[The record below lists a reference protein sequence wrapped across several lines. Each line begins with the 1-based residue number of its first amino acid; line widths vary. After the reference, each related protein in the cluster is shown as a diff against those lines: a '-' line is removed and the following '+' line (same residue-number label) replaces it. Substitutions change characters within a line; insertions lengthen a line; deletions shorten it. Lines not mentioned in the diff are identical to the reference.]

1 MCATRTHVHTSE
13 TLVDYFSS
21 LFARES
27 RIYIF
32 PLFFPLLFLSFSVSR
47 SLFFFVRFCPFVLS
61 FPVWFL
67 DRLLRFYFRFP
78 AFLGSGFCY
87 SVISSR
93 RYTPPAL
100 LVSLKY
106 AYSPCVLS
114 LLALL
119 TYLYFFL
126 LFLTFFDFDLGIV
139 CFRPAFFLWVLYC
152 LLGFGFCCD
161 SFSISYIYVCILIRT
176 YADLTFLLSE
186 VYDLFQLLC
195 IVFCF
200 ICFPPEWGTSNF
212 PLQSY
217 WSLSCDHGLLCSDEL
232 MSEQQLLLQQQYS

>member
-1 MCATRTHVHTSE
+1 MNGFRLFICGGMIRVNTETYSHLPSSHKRTGSHT
-13 TLVDYFSS
+13 
-21 LFARES
+21 ES
-27 RIYIF
+27 YSYEYSYTFPWWRI
-32 PLFFPLLFLSFSVSR
+32 R
-47 SLFFFVRFCPFVLS
+47 
-61 FPVWFL
+61 
-67 DRLLRFYFRFP
+67 
-78 AFLGSGFCY
+78 Y

-93 RYTPPAL
+93 GYTPPAL
-100 LVSLKY
+100 LASLKY
-106 AYSPCVLS
+106 AHPPCVLS

-200 ICFPPEWGTSNF
+200 ICFPPE
-212 PLQSY
+212 
-217 WSLSCDHGLLCSDEL
+217 
-232 MSEQQLLLQQQYS
+232 